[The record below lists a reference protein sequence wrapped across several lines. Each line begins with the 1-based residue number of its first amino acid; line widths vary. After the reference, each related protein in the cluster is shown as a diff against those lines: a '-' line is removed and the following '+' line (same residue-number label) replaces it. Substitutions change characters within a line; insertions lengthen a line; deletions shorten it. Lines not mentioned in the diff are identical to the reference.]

1 MALITINGATP
12 IALCQLAHDSPARS
26 RVETNQMRT
35 PPIFFIA
42 WGHITNRVRQTL
54 IGVIGV
60 ATGVGFTIMISGV
73 MEGSQRQFVGT
84 LVDAMPHITITDER
98 LSVTLQPAEQIYG
111 AAQRSSFAATDKRPG
126 ISNSNLLMGS
136 LRNWLPGTIAP
147 SVKVTGMIN
156 SGSAR
161 FGITVTGIDPRQ
173 EETVSK
179 LAKQIVSG
187 DLYGLSRGSNA
198 VLLGQALATK
208 VGARVGSTVTITPGT
223 GSPISAAVAGIY
235 RSGVREVDERKV
247 YSLMRTAQMLAGQT
261 DLVNEMRIQLDDAFL
276 AREVADRVAGQ
287 IGYRAIPWQEANA
300 DLLSSLKVQEKI
312 MNVIM
317 AAMMLAST
325 FAIYS
330 IISTITNEKRNDI
343 AIMKSLGMKEY
354 FVQAIF
360 ITEAVM
366 IAIVGIPV
374 GWLLGYLLCYATS
387 FIKYSNPITDGV
399 MAIAPYYSVTHYIVV
414 GLITLGCCL
423 MSAFLPSRKA
433 SHVHPVDIIRGAS

>member
-1 MALITINGATP
+1 
-12 IALCQLAHDSPARS
+12 
-26 RVETNQMRT
+26 MRT
-35 PPIFFIA
+35 PPILFIA
-42 WGHITNRVRQTL
+42 WAHVTNPVRQTL

-84 LVDAMPHITITDER
+84 LVDALPHITITDER
-98 LSVTLQPAEQIYG
+98 LSVALQPAEQVYG
-111 AAQRSSFAATDKRPG
+111 AAQRSSFTATDKRAG

-147 SVKVTGMIN
+147 STKVTAMIN

-187 DLYGLSRGSNA
+187 ELYGLSRGSNA
-198 VLLGQALATK
+198 VLLGQTLATK
-208 VGARVGSTVTITPGT
+208 IGARVGSTVTITPGT
-223 GSPISAAVAGIY
+223 GSPISAPVAGIY

-261 DLVNEMRIQLDDAFL
+261 DLVNEMRVQLDDAFR
-276 AREVADRVAGQ
+276 AREIADRVAGQ

-374 GWLLGYLLCYATS
+374 GWLLGYLLCFATTY
-387 FIKYSNPITDGV
+387 IKYSNPITEGV

-414 GLITLGCCL
+414 GMITLGCCL
-423 MSAFLPSRKA
+423 LSAFLPSRKA

>member
-1 MALITINGATP
+1 
-12 IALCQLAHDSPARS
+12 
-26 RVETNQMRT
+26 MRT

-42 WGHITNRVRQTL
+42 WAHVTNRVRQTF

-60 ATGVGFTIMISGV
+60 ATGVGFTIMIAGV

-84 LVDAMPHITITDER
+84 LIDAMPHITITDER
-98 LSVTLQPAEQIYG
+98 LSVALQPAEQVYG
-111 AAQRSSFAATDKRPG
+111 AAQRSSFTATDKRAG
-126 ISNSNLLMGS
+126 ITNPNLVLGS
-136 LRNWLPGTIAP
+136 LRNWVPGAITP
-147 SVKVTGMIN
+147 SVKVTAMIN

-161 FGITVTGIDPRQ
+161 FGVTVTGIDPRQ

-179 LAKQIVSG
+179 LARQIVSG
-187 DLYGLSRGSNA
+187 ELYGLSRGSNA
-198 VLLGQALATK
+198 ILLGQALATK
-208 VGARVGSTVTITPGT
+208 IGARVGSTVTITPGT
-223 GSPISAAVAGIY
+223 GTPVSAPVVGIY
-235 RSGVREVDERKV
+235 RSGVREVDERRV
-247 YSLMRTAQMLAGQT
+247 YSLMRTAQMLAGQP
-261 DLVNEMRIQLDDAFL
+261 DLVNEMRIQLDDAFR
-276 AREVADRVAGQ
+276 AQEVASRVEGQ

-300 DLLSSLKVQEKI
+300 DLLSSFKVQEKI
-312 MNVIM
+312 TNVIM

-360 ITEAVM
+360 IIEAAI
-366 IAIVGIPV
+366 IATVGVPV
-374 GWLLGYLLCYATS
+374 GWLVGYLLCIAMTH
-387 FIKYSNPITDGV
+387 IKYSNPITEGV
-399 MAIAPYYSVTHYIVV
+399 LAIAIYYSPIHYIVV

-423 MSAFLPSRKA
+423 LSAFLPARKA

>member
-1 MALITINGATP
+1 
-12 IALCQLAHDSPARS
+12 
-26 RVETNQMRT
+26 MRT
-35 PPIFFIA
+35 PPILFIA
-42 WGHITNRVRQTL
+42 WAHVTNRVRQTL

-84 LVDAMPHITITDER
+84 LVDALPHITITDER
-98 LSVTLQPAEQIYG
+98 LSVALQPAEQVYG
-111 AAQRSSFAATDKRPG
+111 AAQRSSFTATDKRAG

-147 SVKVTGMIN
+147 STKVTAMIN

-187 DLYGLSRGSNA
+187 ELYGLSRGSNA
-198 VLLGQALATK
+198 VLLGQTLATK
-208 VGARVGSTVTITPGT
+208 IGARVGSTVTITPGT
-223 GSPISAAVAGIY
+223 GSPISAPVAGIY

-247 YSLMRTAQMLAGQT
+247 YSLMRTAQMMAGQT
-261 DLVNEMRIQLDDAFL
+261 DLVNEMRIQLDDAFR
-276 AREVADRVAGQ
+276 AREIADRVAGQ

-374 GWLLGYLLCYATS
+374 GWLLGYLLCFATTY
-387 FIKYSNPITDGV
+387 IKYSNPITEGV

-423 MSAFLPSRKA
+423 LSAFLPSRKA

>member
-1 MALITINGATP
+1 
-12 IALCQLAHDSPARS
+12 
-26 RVETNQMRT
+26 MRT
-35 PPIFFIA
+35 PPILFIA
-42 WGHITNRVRQTL
+42 WAHVTNRVRQTL

-84 LVDAMPHITITDER
+84 LVDALPHITITDER
-98 LSVTLQPAEQIYG
+98 LSVALQPAEQVYG
-111 AAQRSSFAATDKRPG
+111 AAQRSSFTATDKRPG
-126 ISNSNLLMGS
+126 ISNSNLIMGS

-147 SVKVTGMIN
+147 AAKVTAMIN

-173 EETVSK
+173 EELVSK

-187 DLYGLSRGSNA
+187 ELYGLSRGSNA
-198 VLLGQALATK
+198 VLLGQTLATK
-208 VGARVGSTVTITPGT
+208 IGARVGSTVTITPGT
-223 GSPISAAVAGIY
+223 GSPISAPVAGIY

-247 YSLMRTAQMLAGQT
+247 YSLMRTAQMMAGQT
-261 DLVNEMRIQLDDAFL
+261 DLVNEMRIQLDDAFR
-276 AREVADRVAGQ
+276 AREIADRIAGQ

-374 GWLLGYLLCYATS
+374 GWLLGYLLCYATTY
-387 FIKYSNPITDGV
+387 IKYSNPITEGV

-414 GLITLGCCL
+414 GMITLGCCL
-423 MSAFLPSRKA
+423 LSAFLPSRKA

>member
-1 MALITINGATP
+1 
-12 IALCQLAHDSPARS
+12 
-26 RVETNQMRT
+26 MRT
-35 PPIFFIA
+35 PPILFIA
-42 WGHITNRVRQTL
+42 WAHVTNRVRQTL

-84 LVDAMPHITITDER
+84 LVDALPHITITDER
-98 LSVTLQPAEQIYG
+98 LSVALQPAEQVYG
-111 AAQRSSFAATDKRPG
+111 AAQRSSFTATDKRPG

-147 SVKVTGMIN
+147 AAKVTAMIN

-173 EETVSK
+173 EELVSK

-187 DLYGLSRGSNA
+187 ELYGLSRGSNA
-198 VLLGQALATK
+198 VLLGQTLATK
-208 VGARVGSTVTITPGT
+208 IGARVGSTVTITPGT
-223 GSPISAAVAGIY
+223 GSPISAPVAGIY

-247 YSLMRTAQMLAGQT
+247 YSLMRTAQMMAGQT
-261 DLVNEMRIQLDDAFL
+261 DLVNEMRIQLDDAFR
-276 AREVADRVAGQ
+276 AREIADRIAGQ

-374 GWLLGYLLCYATS
+374 GWLLGYLLCYATTY
-387 FIKYSNPITDGV
+387 IKYSNPITEGV
-399 MAIAPYYSVTHYIVV
+399 MAIAPYYSITHYIVV
-414 GLITLGCCL
+414 GMITLGCCL
-423 MSAFLPSRKA
+423 LSAFLPSRKA

>member
-1 MALITINGATP
+1 
-12 IALCQLAHDSPARS
+12 
-26 RVETNQMRT
+26 
-35 PPIFFIA
+35 
-42 WGHITNRVRQTL
+42 
-54 IGVIGV
+54 
-60 ATGVGFTIMISGV
+60 
-73 MEGSQRQFVGT
+73 
-84 LVDAMPHITITDER
+84 
-98 LSVTLQPAEQIYG
+98 
-111 AAQRSSFAATDKRPG
+111 
-126 ISNSNLLMGS
+126 
-136 LRNWLPGTIAP
+136 
-147 SVKVTGMIN
+147 MIN

-173 EETVSK
+173 EELVSK

-187 DLYGLSRGSNA
+187 ELYGLSRGSNA
-198 VLLGQALATK
+198 VLLGQTLATK
-208 VGARVGSTVTITPGT
+208 IGARVGSTVTITPGT
-223 GSPISAAVAGIY
+223 GSPISAPVAGIY

-247 YSLMRTAQMLAGQT
+247 YSLMRTAQMMAGQT
-261 DLVNEMRIQLDDAFL
+261 DLVNEMRIQLDDAFR
-276 AREVADRVAGQ
+276 AREIADRIAGQ
-287 IGYRAIPWQEANA
+287 IGYKAIPWQEANA

-374 GWLLGYLLCYATS
+374 GWLLGYLLCYATTY
-387 FIKYSNPITDGV
+387 IKYSNPITEGV
-399 MAIAPYYSVTHYIVV
+399 MAIAPYYSITHYVVV
-414 GLITLGCCL
+414 GMITLGL
-423 MSAFLPSRKA
+423 SLIHISEPTR
-433 SHVHPVDIIRGAS
+433 PY

>member
-1 MALITINGATP
+1 
-12 IALCQLAHDSPARS
+12 
-26 RVETNQMRT
+26 MRT
-35 PPIFFIA
+35 PPILFIA
-42 WGHITNRVRQTL
+42 WAHVTNRVRQTL

-84 LVDAMPHITITDER
+84 LVDALPHITITDER
-98 LSVTLQPAEQIYG
+98 LSVALQPAEQVYG
-111 AAQRSSFAATDKRPG
+111 AAQRSSFTATDKRPG

-136 LRNWLPGTIAP
+136 LRNWLPGAIAP
-147 SVKVTGMIN
+147 AVKVTAMIN

-173 EETVSK
+173 EELVSK

-187 DLYGLSRGSNA
+187 ELYGLSRGSNA
-198 VLLGQALATK
+198 VLLGQTLATK
-208 VGARVGSTVTITPGT
+208 IGARVGSTVTITPGT
-223 GSPISAAVAGIY
+223 GSPISAPVAGIY

-247 YSLMRTAQMLAGQT
+247 YSLMRTAQMMAGQT
-261 DLVNEMRIQLDDAFL
+261 DLVNEMRIQLDDAFR
-276 AREVADRVAGQ
+276 AREIADRIAGQ

-374 GWLLGYLLCYATS
+374 GWLLGYLLCYATT
-387 FIKYSNPITDGV
+387 FIKYSNPITEGV
-399 MAIAPYYSVTHYIVV
+399 MAIAPYYSITHYIVV
-414 GLITLGCCL
+414 GMITLGCCL
-423 MSAFLPSRKA
+423 LSAFLPSRKA

>member
-1 MALITINGATP
+1 
-12 IALCQLAHDSPARS
+12 
-26 RVETNQMRT
+26 MRT

-42 WGHITNRVRQTL
+42 WGHVTNRVRQTI
-54 IGVIGV
+54 IGVIGI

-73 MEGSQRQFVGT
+73 MEGSQRQFVRT
-84 LVDAMPHITITDER
+84 LVDAMPHITITDEH
-98 LSVTLQPAEQIYG
+98 LSVALQPAEQAYG
-111 AAQRSSFAATDKRPG
+111 AAQRSNFTAADKRPG
-126 ISNSNLLMGS
+126 ISNSNLLMGA

-147 SVKVTGMIN
+147 SVKVTAMIS

-179 LAKQIVSG
+179 LATQIVSG
-187 DLYGLSRGSNA
+187 ELYGLSRGSNA
-198 VLLGQALATK
+198 VLLGQTLATK
-208 VGARVGSTVTITPGT
+208 IGARVGSTVTITPGT
-223 GSPISAAVAGIY
+223 GSPISAPVAGIY
-235 RSGVREVDERKV
+235 RSGVRDIDERKV
-247 YSLMRTAQMLAGQT
+247 YSLMRTAQMLAGQA
-261 DLVNEMRIQLDDAFL
+261 DMVNEMRIQLDDAYS
-276 AREVADRVAGQ
+276 AREVADRVSGQ

-374 GWLLGYLLCYATS
+374 GWLVGYLLCLATTY
-387 FIKYSNPITDGV
+387 IKYSNPITEGV
-399 MAIAPYYSVTHYIVV
+399 MAIAPYYSITHYIVV
-414 GLITLGCCL
+414 GLITLVCCL
-423 MSAFLPSRKA
+423 VSAFLPARKA

>member
-1 MALITINGATP
+1 
-12 IALCQLAHDSPARS
+12 
-26 RVETNQMRT
+26 MRT
-35 PPIFFIA
+35 PPILFIA
-42 WGHITNRVRQTL
+42 WAHVTNRVRQTF

-84 LVDAMPHITITDER
+84 LVDALPHITITDER
-98 LSVTLQPAEQIYG
+98 LSVALQPAEQVYG
-111 AAQRSSFAATDKRPG
+111 AAQRSSFTAIDKRPG

-147 SVKVTGMIN
+147 AVKVTAMIN

-173 EETVSK
+173 EELVSK

-187 DLYGLSRGSNA
+187 ELYGLSRGSNA
-198 VLLGQALATK
+198 VLLGQTLATK
-208 VGARVGSTVTITPGT
+208 IGARVGSTVTITPGT
-223 GSPISAAVAGIY
+223 GSPISAPVAGIY

-247 YSLMRTAQMLAGQT
+247 YSLMRTAQMMAGQT

-276 AREVADRVAGQ
+276 AREIADRIAGQ
-287 IGYRAIPWQEANA
+287 IGYKAIPWQEANA

-374 GWLLGYLLCYATS
+374 GWLLGYLLCYATTY
-387 FIKYSNPITDGV
+387 IKYSNPITEGV
-399 MAIAPYYSVTHYIVV
+399 MAIAPYYSITHYVVV
-414 GLITLGCCL
+414 GMITLGCCL
-423 MSAFLPSRKA
+423 LSAFLPSRKA